1 MEAWEMT
8 RALVYIVQ
16 RDSGW
21 IIKLNGK
28 EFGPAES
35 SELAVDVTM
44 RAAARMHDRG
54 CPVHIMVH
62 DGSRFR
68 TVWLDGQLLPVQ
80 AA

>member
-1 MEAWEMT
+1 MM

-16 RDSGW
+16 RESGW

-35 SELAVDVTM
+35 SDAAVGIAT
-44 RAAARMHDRG
+44 RAAAQMHERG
-54 CPVHIMVH
+54 FPVHIMVH
-62 DGSRFR
+62 DGARFR
-68 TVWLDGQLLPVQ
+68 TVWLEGELLPGE